1 MFATIGRTWQLTK
14 MSWGVLQSDRKL
26 IVFPMMS
33 GLALVI
39 LAALLTGV
47 GAGFGTID
55 RLGSESAGLA
65 EADIVLLGI
74 TYFLL
79 AFVIIYFNAALVG
92 AAMVRLAGGTP
103 TLGDGFRLANSRLPQ
118 IAGWA
123 LISATVGLILQI
135 LRSQSR
141 DNFVGQIA
149 LSVVGGVWAYLTFFV
164 VPVLVAEQTGPI
176 SAIKRSSS
184 LFKRT
189 WGEQVVANFGFGIVG
204 FVAALVGLLPA
215 ILVGMVS
222 PMAGLVVGVVTVG
235 LAIATVSTLEAI
247 FKAALVRLRGRR
259 PRGRGVRPQHAGC
272 RVWTRARRPARLLG
286 SSERKSRRA
295 ARGGLRGQQRHG
307 PGHGPGAGRRWRG
320 RGSAGAKRGRAGAGR
335 QRDPGSWAQR
345 RRHSGGRAGRG
356 GRAGFGGSVLD
367 ALGGLDILVYCH
379 RLEHSGS
386 GAGAAEFL
394 GLGTDAA
401 HQPVGP
407 V

>member
-123 LISATVGLILQI
+123 LISATVGLILQV

-149 LSVVGGVWAYLTFFV
+149 LSIVGGVWAYLTFFV
-164 VPVLVAEQTGPI
+164 VPVLVAEQVGPI
-176 SAIKRSSS
+176 SAIKRSGS

-189 WGEQVVANFGFGIVG
+189 WGEQAVASFGFGIVG
-204 FVAALVGLLPA
+204 FLAALVGLLPA
-215 ILVGMVS
+215 VLVGMVS
-222 PMAGLVVGVVTVG
+222 PMAGLAVGVVTVG

-247 FKAALVRLRGRR
+247 FKAALYGYV
-259 PRGRGVRPQHAGC
+259 AD
-272 RVWTRARRPARLLG
+272 G
-286 SSERKSRRA
+286 SVGEGFDRNT
-295 ARGGLRGQQRHG
+295 LD
-307 PGHGPGAGRRWRG
+307 GAYG
-320 RGSAGAKRGRAGAGR
+320 
-335 QRDPGSWAQR
+335 
-345 RRHSGGRAGRG
+345 AGRG
-356 GRAGFGGSVLD
+356 GHR
-367 ALGGLDILVYCH
+367 GL
-379 RLEHSGS
+379 
-386 GAGAAEFL
+386 
-394 GLGTDAA
+394 
-401 HQPVGP
+401 
-407 V
+407 

>member
-26 IVFPMMS
+26 IAFPVMS
-33 GLALVI
+33 GVALVI

-47 GAGFGTID
+47 GAGFGTLD
-55 RLGSESAGLA
+55 RLGGEAGLA
-65 EADIVLLGI
+65 ETDIALLGI

-79 AFVIIYFNAALVG
+79 AFVIIYFNCALVG

-141 DNFVGQIA
+141 DNFLGQIA

-176 SAIKRSSS
+176 TAIKRSGS

-204 FVAALVGLLPA
+204 FVAALIGLVPA
-215 ILVGMVS
+215 ILVASIS
-222 PMAGLVVGVVTVG
+222 PMAGVVVGVVTVG

-247 FKAALVRLRGRR
+247 FKAALYGYVADGRVGEGFDR
-259 PRGRGVRPQHAGC
+259 NTLDSAY
-272 RVWTRARRPARLLG
+272 
-286 SSERKSRRA
+286 
-295 ARGGLRGQQRHG
+295 G
-307 PGHGPGAGRRWRG
+307 P
-320 RGSAGAKRGRAGAGR
+320 
-335 QRDPGSWAQR
+335 
-345 RRHSGGRAGRG
+345 GRG
-356 GRAGFGGSVLD
+356 GQRGF
-367 ALGGLDILVYCH
+367 
-379 RLEHSGS
+379 
-386 GAGAAEFL
+386 
-394 GLGTDAA
+394 
-401 HQPVGP
+401 
-407 V
+407 